1 MGIKVHVHQSHVQ
14 YTNGERIIEVEGHT
28 VGACLKNI
36 AVKYP
41 EFGKQIFEKQ
51 GKLNHLFEIYV
62 NGESAYPKELEKE
75 VKDGDDVYITRLLSG
90 G

>member
-1 MGIKVHVHQSHVQ
+1 MGVKVHLHQSHVQ
-14 YTNGERIIEVEGHT
+14 YTNGERIIEGEGNT

-36 AVKYP
+36 AGKYP
-41 EFGKQIFEKQ
+41 EFGKHIFDKK

-62 NGESAYPKELEKE
+62 NGESAYPKELEKV
-75 VKDGDDVYITRLLSG
+75 VKDGDDIYITRLLSG